1 MSEKCEVCKKEIE
14 EVPFEYVNVSFSP
27 ALRLMV
33 CGDCMNLLSNQEWDK
48 LNEILERLREE
59 D

>member
-1 MSEKCEVCKKEIE
+1 MNEKCEVCKKEIE

-27 ALRLMV
+27 TLRLTV
-33 CGDCMNLLSNQEWDK
+33 CGDCMNLLGNQEWDK
-48 LNEILERLREE
+48 LNEILERVREE